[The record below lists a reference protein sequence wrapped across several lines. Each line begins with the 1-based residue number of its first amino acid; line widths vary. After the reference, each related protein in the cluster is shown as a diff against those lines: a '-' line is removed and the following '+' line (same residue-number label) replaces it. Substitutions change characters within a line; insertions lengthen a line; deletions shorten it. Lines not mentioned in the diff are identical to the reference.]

1 MNLRLVAFFI
11 LLSYCLSSISVS
23 INIIRIIVKKQ
34 KTVKVIIFA
43 IKAETNAI
51 MRIFYPL
58 VLVIYMVCVFY

>member
-23 INIIRIIVKKQ
+23 INIIRIIAKKQ
-34 KTVKVIIFA
+34 KIVKVIIFV
-43 IKAETNAI
+43 IKVETNAI

-58 VLVIYMVCVFY
+58 ILVIYMDCVFY